1 MEMELVSENWIVQL
15 TGRGC
20 LPKEILGLSIWVS
33 VGITV
38 NRLVWIPVSR
48 QWGSAK
54 LNISAVKYHAQIALL
69 TAGGPV
75 TW

>member
-20 LPKEILGLSIWVS
+20 LPKKTLGLSSLVS

-48 QWGSAK
+48 QWD
-54 LNISAVKYHAQIALL
+54 LRN
-69 TAGGPV
+69 
-75 TW
+75 

>member
-1 MEMELVSENWIVQL
+1 MEMVSENLIVQL

-20 LPKEILGLSIWVS
+20 LPKKTLGLSSWVS

-38 NRLVWIPVSR
+38 NRLVSIPVSR

-54 LNISAVKYHAQIALL
+54 LNNSTVKYHAQIALL

-75 TW
+75 T